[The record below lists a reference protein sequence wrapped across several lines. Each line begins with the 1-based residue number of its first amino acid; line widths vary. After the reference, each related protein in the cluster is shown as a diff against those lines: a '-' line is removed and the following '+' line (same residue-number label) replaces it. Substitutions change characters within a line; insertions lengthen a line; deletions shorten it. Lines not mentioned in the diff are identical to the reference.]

1 VTILIENQFFFFMKL
16 HVKPYPII
24 LVKLIYQIFLFY
36 IQEFIRYI
44 FLIIDIACIF
54 FTNKT
59 IFQLGKISIIYTRL
73 SLSFLTQF
81 DNNADLQLEGLV

>member
-1 VTILIENQFFFFMKL
+1 MKL